1 MGDTHITLTNYQ
13 RLILWL
19 QSYVVIGKIKKV
31 GWSKEANLY
40 AFTCPKHGLVS
51 SHVKGYRERL
61 DCPHCWEE
69 LKKQNDASGN

>member
-19 QSYVVIGKIKKV
+19 NGWVIVGKIKKV
-31 GWSKEANLY
+31 GWSKDVNLY
-40 AFTCPKHGLVS
+40 AFTCSKHGLVS

-61 DCPHCWEE
+61 ECPHCLEE
-69 LKKQNDASGN
+69 WKKQFDTSDN